1 MQSAQ
6 VAFADHLGDY
16 LPWIY
21 ECRERQ
27 SSEHDLPFQILL
39 PKAVQMHPTLA
50 F

>member
-27 SSEHDLPFQILL
+27 SEHDLPFQILL